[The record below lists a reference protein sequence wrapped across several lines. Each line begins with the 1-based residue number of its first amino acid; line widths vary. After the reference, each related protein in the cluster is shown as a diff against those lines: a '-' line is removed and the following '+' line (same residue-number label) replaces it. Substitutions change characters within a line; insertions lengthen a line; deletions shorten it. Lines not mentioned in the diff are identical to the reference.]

1 MDSRIIEST
10 HSSEPFSL
18 TLVDDSDDDNND
30 DDNNDKPK
38 RKRWPT
44 LSLLPRLPVMPG
56 KLNGK
61 VFFNGAMMVRLDE

>member
-1 MDSRIIEST
+1 MTNHGTPSASKVKRRY
-10 HSSEPFSL
+10 
-18 TLVDDSDDDNND
+18 SDDDNND